1 MKSNNGFTLIELLIT
16 LMISTVLMLG
26 LTMVFRSEQKSTY
39 VQTNVSDMQQSLRAA
54 MDFMVRDIRM
64 AGYDPLN
71 SGNFGVVDVAFRDYS
86 ATQDADGDGFLQISW
101 DADEDGNLDDN
112 EVVSYSLFDKSDAAP
127 GSIALMRRLNS
138 EVARQPLAGYV
149 INMGFAFAID
159 ADHDGRLDRDAA
171 GGVLWLVDSGSDGE
185 WDALDASGDGVIS
198 AADLPAGGGVGR
210 IVGTP
215 TGISVSTKDIR
226 AVRIWLLSR
235 AEGRDPDFVDS
246 NVYVVGRD
254 VIQPNDGFRHRLLD
268 RTVLCRNMGLD

>member
-16 LMISTVLMLG
+16 LMVSTVLMLG

-149 INMGFAFAID
+149 INMGFAFAM
-159 ADHDGRLDRDAA
+159 
-171 GGVLWLVDSGSDGE
+171 
-185 WDALDASGDGVIS
+185 DASGDGVIS